1 VTAHYQAHGKLIL
14 VGEHFVVHGTA
25 AVALPLTAVSTR
37 VRVTCTAGPLTVN
50 SELEAEPQVLAEA
63 VATGALRR
71 FSMEP
76 VGHTIDVD
84 SDIPVGF
91 GLGSSA
97 AYCVAL
103 AGALMKLRGDTEP
116 LDCVELNGHAHALEG
131 LIHGEPSG
139 IDDTVAT
146 YGCAVR
152 FVRGE
157 PMQRLKPRAGLS
169 FVLGGCGFPGSTRD
183 AVASV
188 ARFAEV
194 ERSQFAAILSEAHH
208 LVESGLAAFLAADRS
223 ALGPVLNQ
231 AHGLLARIGVST
243 PEIETLVE
251 AARQSGALGAK
262 LTGAGFG
269 GFVLALTPEGRERHV
284 ADALRAAGAKHV
296 MITGVES

>member
-1 VTAHYQAHGKLIL
+1 MTTHYQAHGKLIL
-14 VGEHFVVHGTA
+14 VGEHFVVHGTP

-37 VRVTCTAGPLTVN
+37 VRVTRTTGPLIVN
-50 SELEAEPQVLAEA
+50 SELEAEPRALAET
-63 VATGALRR
+63 VACGALRR

-76 VGHTIDVD
+76 SGHTIDVD

-103 AGALMKLRGDTEP
+103 AGALMKLRGDAEP
-116 LDCVELNGHAHALEG
+116 LDRVELNGHAHALEG

-157 PMQRLKPRAGLS
+157 AMQRLAPTAGLS
-169 FVLGGCGFPGSTRD
+169 FVLGGCGLPGSTRD

-188 ARFAEV
+188 ARFAEAD
-194 ERSQFAAILSEAHH
+194 RALFAEILSDAHR

-231 AHGLLARIGVST
+231 AHGLLA
-243 PEIETLVE
+243 
-251 AARQSGALGAK
+251 
-262 LTGAGFG
+262 
-269 GFVLALTPEGRERHV
+269 
-284 ADALRAAGAKHV
+284 
-296 MITGVES
+296 